1 MAKKLSAVCC
11 AGKLVPTSFATTP
24 RVMNVKR
31 RQTLINALKTMFS
44 RETPCYYLQLFHTC
58 NRLHFVYVYQAD
70 KSFWDVKRAQE
81 KLVNLARG
89 MNNFLALIM
98 LSFLVVSVLSLAN
111 YCSQS
116 LCNLKL
122 SFCTDISDDTV
133 VHLAK
138 NCKR

>member
-1 MAKKLSAVCC
+1 
-11 AGKLVPTSFATTP
+11 
-24 RVMNVKR
+24 
-31 RQTLINALKTMFS
+31 MFS
-44 RETPCYYLQLFHTC
+44 WETSCYYLQLFHTY

-70 KSFWDVKRAQE
+70 KSFWDAKRAQE

-98 LSFLVVSVLSLAN
+98 LSFFLVSVLSLAN